1 LTEHALESV
10 IQPTFFNEG
19 LGLTELRPEGIKI
32 AAVEMRLDAIEVDRW
47 DSGEDISEIR
57 LSTAM
62 EFRGD
67 EDFSVSFSVSCS
79 CGRRPNPARN
89 RRFSV
94 IQGGASVLKE
104 RTE

>member
-67 EDFSVSFSVSCS
+67 EDFSVSCS